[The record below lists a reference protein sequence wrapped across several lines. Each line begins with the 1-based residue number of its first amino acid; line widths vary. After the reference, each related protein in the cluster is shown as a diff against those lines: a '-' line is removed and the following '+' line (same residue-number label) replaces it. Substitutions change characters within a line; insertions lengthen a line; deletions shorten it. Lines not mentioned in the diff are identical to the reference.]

1 MSIFRTKNLDQLA
14 RDAEGTHLKRSL
26 GAMDLISLGIG
37 AIIGTGIFAV
47 IGTAV
52 AGDAA
57 RPGAGPAIML
67 SFVLTAIA
75 CAFSGLCYAEFAS
88 LVPVSGSAYTYSYAT
103 LGEVVAWIIGWDL
116 IIEYAIGN
124 VAVAIGW
131 AAYFHQMCE
140 GIGFHIPAW
149 LSVDYRSAAQAAAA
163 VAKAGGTVD
172 PAIALNYEAWTNHP
186 TIAGIP
192 IVFNFLAVAIVGLVT
207 WVLVLGAKESA
218 RVNNIMVAIKLV
230 ILFFFI
236 FVGAK
241 YVKPE
246 NWTPFMPNGFSG
258 VWTGASL
265 IFFAYIGFDA
275 ISTAA
280 EECKNPGRD
289 MPIGIIG
296 SLLICTLIYV
306 ATAAVLTGMVPWQK
320 FTGVADPLAM
330 ALAYVG
336 SDTAAGLVAFGAVIS
351 MTAVLLVFQY
361 GQPRIFYSMSRD
373 GLLPPYFASIHPK
386 YQTPHKTTI
395 WTGVVVAAICAIAN
409 INEIV
414 ELTNIGTLFAFV
426 LVCAGIIVLR
436 VKDPSRHRPFRMSW
450 LPLSPIW
457 LAIIYF
463 TRNQEM
469 ALWLRSLL
477 FVVGLGWLCY
487 NVFAIWKWLRK
498 KMVPDVLKMDFA
510 LAGIASCIYLMGG
523 LPPVTWVRFGI
534 WLLVGLALYFVYGF
548 WKSKLRT

>member
-1 MSIFRTKNLDQLA
+1 MNLFRTKNLDQLTH
-14 RDAEGTHLKRSL
+14 DAEATRMKRSL
-26 GAMDLISLGIG
+26 GPVDLISLGIG

-52 AGDAA
+52 AGDAV

-67 SFVLTAIA
+67 SFVLTAVA

-140 GIGFHIPAW
+140 GLGLHIPAW
-149 LSVDYRSAAQAAAA
+149 LAVDYRSAVQAAAA
-163 VAKAGGTVD
+163 VDKAGGQVD
-172 PAIALNYEAWTNHP
+172 PTIALNYEAWLNHP
-186 TIAGIP
+186 TILGIP
-192 IVFNFLAVAIVGLVT
+192 IVFNFLAVAIVAAIT

-218 RVNNIMVAIKLV
+218 RVNNIMVVIKLT
-230 ILFFFI
+230 ILLFFI
-236 FVGAK
+236 YVGAK

-246 NWTPFMPNGFSG
+246 HWSPFMPNGFAG

-280 EECKNPGRD
+280 EECRKPGRD

-296 SLLICTLIYV
+296 SLAICTLIYV
-306 ATAAVLTGMVPWQK
+306 LVAAVLTGMIPWDK
-320 FTGVADPLAM
+320 LGVADPLAA

-336 SDTAAGLVAFGAVIS
+336 ADAAAGLVAFGAVIS

-361 GQPRIFYSMSRD
+361 GQPRIFFSMSRD
-373 GLLPPYFASIHPK
+373 GLLPPYFKEIHPK
-386 YQTPHKTTI
+386 YKTPHKTTI
-395 WTGVVVAAICAIAN
+395 WTGVVVATISAVAN

-426 LVCAGIIVLR
+426 LVCAGIIILR
-436 VKDPSRHRPFRMSW
+436 YKDPHRPRAFKT
-450 LPLSPIW
+450 PLVP
-457 LAIIYF
+457 LVP
-463 TRNQEM
+463 
-469 ALWLRSLL
+469 LL
-477 FVVGLGWLCY
+477 
-487 NVFAIWKWLRK
+487 
-498 KMVPDVLKMDFA
+498 
-510 LAGIASCIYLMGG
+510 GIASCIYLMAG
-523 LPPVTWVRFGI
+523 LPFVTWIRFGL
-534 WLLVGLALYFVYGF
+534 WLLAGLLLYFVYGF
-548 WKSKLRT
+548 WHSQLHRKG

>member
-1 MSIFRTKNLDQLA
+1 MNIFRTKNLDQLTQ
-14 RDAEGTHLKRSL
+14 DAEKTNLKRSL
-26 GAMDLISLGIG
+26 GAVDLISLGIG

-52 AGDAA
+52 AGDAM

-75 CAFSGLCYAEFAS
+75 CAFCGLCYAEFAS

-103 LGEVVAWIIGWDL
+103 LGEAVAWIIGWDL

-140 GIGFHIPAW
+140 GLGIHIPAW

-163 VAKAGGTVD
+163 VANAGGQID
-172 PAIALNYEAWTNHP
+172 PVIALNYEAWTNHP
-186 TIAGIP
+186 TILGIP
-192 IVFNFLAVAIVGLVT
+192 IIFNFLAVAIVAAITWLLVI
-207 WVLVLGAKESA
+207 GAKESA
-218 RVNNIMVAIKLV
+218 RVNNIMVVIKLV

-236 FVGAK
+236 YVGAK

-246 NWTPFMPNGFSG
+246 HWSPFMPNGFSG

-280 EECKNPGRD
+280 EECKRPGRD

-296 SLLICTLIYV
+296 SLAICTLIYV
-306 ATAAVLTGMVPWQK
+306 VVAAVLTGMMPWDK
-320 FTGVADPLAM
+320 LGVADPLAA

-336 SDTAAGLVAFGAVIS
+336 SDAAAGLVAFGAVIS

-361 GQPRIFYSMSRD
+361 GQPRIFFSMSRD
-373 GLLPPYFASIHPK
+373 GLLPPVFQKVHTK
-386 YQTPHKTTI
+386 YKTPHVTTI
-395 WTGVVVAAICAIAN
+395 WTGVAVALISAFAN

-414 ELTNIGTLFAFV
+414 ELTNIGTLFAFA
-426 LVCAGIIVLR
+426 LVCAGIIILR
-436 VKDPSRHRPFRMSW
+436 YKEPHRPRAFKTPFV
-450 LPLSPIW
+450 PLVP
-457 LAIIYF
+457 
-463 TRNQEM
+463 
-469 ALWLRSLL
+469 LL
-477 FVVGLGWLCY
+477 
-487 NVFAIWKWLRK
+487 
-498 KMVPDVLKMDFA
+498 
-510 LAGIASCIYLMGG
+510 GIGSCIYLMAG
-523 LPPVTWVRFGI
+523 LPWVTWVRFAA
-534 WLLVGLALYFVYGF
+534 WLGAGLLIYLLYGYHR
-548 WKSKLRT
+548 SKLHKS